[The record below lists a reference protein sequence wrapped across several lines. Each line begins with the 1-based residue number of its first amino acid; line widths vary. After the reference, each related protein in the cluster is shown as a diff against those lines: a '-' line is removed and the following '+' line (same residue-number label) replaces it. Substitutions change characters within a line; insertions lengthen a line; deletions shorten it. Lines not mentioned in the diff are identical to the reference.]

1 MDYNSKNLNGT
12 SLSDI
17 SPNNYQQ
24 QLVNNNNNLNTHMM
38 NNSINNK
45 EQQDN
50 SYNKNYNNSINE
62 QFSNQLY
69 NNEEHIKDITKEILN
84 GLTENNIS
92 LHDNNSEYFTTKK
105 NKNTVKIFEK
115 ELESKTEETK
125 NFLNDVFKS
134 EKVRDMLIIF
144 ILFFLMSQDMIKD
157 LFSQYFTSIQPD
169 NNGVVGAKGVVIY
182 GVILAVLFV
191 IVKSFIN

>member
-17 SPNNYQQ
+17 EPNNYQQ
-24 QLVNNNNNLNTHMM
+24 QMVNNNNNMNTQMM
-38 NNSINNK
+38 NNSINNGDK
-45 EQQDN
+45 YDN
-50 SYNKNYNNSINE
+50 NYNKNNNSVSE

-69 NNEEHIKDITKEILN
+69 NNEDHIKDITKEILN

-92 LHDNNSEYFTTKK
+92 LHDNSSEYFTTKK
-105 NKNTVKIFEK
+105 NKKTIKT
-115 ELESKTEETK
+115 LENDLDSKTEETK
-125 NFLNDVFKS
+125 NFLNNLLKS
-134 EKVRDMLIIF
+134 EKIKDMIIIF

-169 NNGVVGAKGVVIY
+169 NNGIVGAKGVIIY
-182 GVILAVLFV
+182 GIILAVLFT
-191 IVKSFIN
+191 IVKNFIN

>member
-17 SPNNYQQ
+17 APNNYQQ
-24 QLVNNNNNLNTHMM
+24 QMVNNNNNMNTQMM
-38 NNSINNK
+38 NNSINNDDK
-45 EQQDN
+45 YDN
-50 SYNKNYNNSINE
+50 NYNKNNNSVSE

-69 NNEEHIKDITKEILN
+69 NNEDHIKDITKEILN

-92 LHDNNSEYFTTKK
+92 LHDNSSEYFTTKK
-105 NKNTVKIFEK
+105 NKKTIKT
-115 ELESKTEETK
+115 LETDLDSKTEETK
-125 NFLNDVFKS
+125 NFLNNLLKS
-134 EKVRDMLIIF
+134 EKIKDMIIIF

-169 NNGVVGAKGVVIY
+169 NNGVVGAKGVIIY
-182 GVILAVLFV
+182 GVILAVLFT
-191 IVKSFIN
+191 IVKNFIN

>member
-24 QLVNNNNNLNTHMM
+24 QMVNNNNNMNTQMM
-38 NNSINNK
+38 NNSINNT
-45 EQQDN
+45 ESHN
-50 SYNKNYNNSINE
+50 NYVNE

-69 NNEEHIKDITKEILN
+69 NNEDHIKDITKEILN

-105 NKNTVKIFEK
+105 NKKIIKSFET
-115 ELESKTEETK
+115 ELDSKTEDTK
-125 NFLNDVFKS
+125 NFLSDVLKS
-134 EKVRDMLIIF
+134 EKVKDMLIIF
-144 ILFFLMSQDMIKD
+144 ILLFLMSQDMIKD

-169 NNGVVGAKGVVIY
+169 NSGVVGAKGVIIY

-191 IVKSFIN
+191 LVKNFIN